1 MKTYRFD
8 CRSTRRGFT
17 EWAVV
22 LEDGKEISRIDRNVQ
37 AETVA
42 QFRARV
48 AAELEAQGCTAEPNQ
63 YAL

>member
-8 CRSTRRGFT
+8 CRSTRNGFT

-37 AETVA
+37 AETVTE
-42 QFRARV
+42 FRARV
-48 AAELEAQGCTAEPNQ
+48 AAELEAQGCTAETNQ

>member
-17 EWAVV
+17 EWAAV
-22 LEDGKEISRIDRNVQ
+22 LEDGKEISRIDRDVQ
-37 AETVA
+37 AETVTE
-42 QFRARV
+42 FRVRV
-48 AAELEAQGCTAEPNQ
+48 AAELEAQGITPEPNQ

>member
-1 MKTYRFD
+1 MKTYRFE

-17 EWAVV
+17 EWATVM
-22 LEDGKEISRIDRNVQ
+22 EDGKEISRIDRDVQ
-37 AETVA
+37 AETVTE
-42 QFRARV
+42 FRARV

>member
-8 CRSTRRGFT
+8 CRSTRGGFT
-17 EWAVV
+17 EWAAV
-22 LEDGKEISRIDRNVQ
+22 LENGKEISRIDRNVQ
-37 AETVA
+37 AETVSE
-42 QFRARV
+42 FRARV